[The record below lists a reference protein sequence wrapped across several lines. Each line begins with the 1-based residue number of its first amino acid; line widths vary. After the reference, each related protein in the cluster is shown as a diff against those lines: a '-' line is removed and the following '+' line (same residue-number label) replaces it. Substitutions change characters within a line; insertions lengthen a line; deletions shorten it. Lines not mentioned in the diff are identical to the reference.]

1 MKIHGSPVRGRVT
14 TFTSALLAT
23 AMVAAFAAGQSAPI
37 PTPGANAGAA
47 PAAQGSGTP
56 APTNAPTNSGAAGQA
71 GASNA
76 AETPKFLRFVRAA
89 SNGAKLRNIYDEQGV
104 VMSELAA
111 GALLAVHG
119 ERAGWLDVEIPGG
132 FPVWVFGEF
141 LSPTSE
147 SGMLQVSGNSVR
159 MRPLPSSGAESMSLR
174 QLLERG
180 TKVRML
186 GRNDMSKP
194 LAEDWVRVNA
204 PTGTRGWVAIG
215 QTEALPAGTDGATQW
230 AAAVT
235 AARAAAA
242 SAPVVAA
249 DGAVQGGSGIA
260 PNETGNVTSALAAA
274 DKALAA
280 ERAKQERGEASNF
293 DAVKKAYEDVLA
305 LNPAPSTAELVKERI
320 ALCKAFADGQR
331 LSTELQNQ
339 KASIDAAVRRRQEE
353 MEKASKSQPFDG
365 RFDGRGFV
373 ETSRL
378 PGSDKPIY
386 LVRFSGAA
394 VAELQCSSGRFNLAD
409 FVGCEIGFNGR
420 EVRGPIASTNS
431 ALARPHAIDLA
442 RIEILTAAPV
452 RR

>member
-14 TFTSALLAT
+14 SFTSALLAT
-23 AMVAAFAAGQSAPI
+23 ALVAALATAQAAPI

-47 PAAQGSGTP
+47 PAAQNNNTP
-56 APTNAPTNSGAAGQA
+56 AVNNAAANNNAAGQA
-71 GASNA
+71 GASNS
-76 AETPKFLRFVRAA
+76 AETPKFLRFVRAGA
-89 SNGAKLRNIYDEQGV
+89 NGAKLRNIYDEQGV
-104 VMSELAA
+104 ALSELSA

-132 FPVWVFGEF
+132 FPVWVFGEY
-141 LSPTSE
+141 LTPTSE
-147 SGMLQVSGNSVR
+147 SGMLQVSGNDVR
-159 MRPLPSSGAESMSLR
+159 MRPKPSSGADSLPLR
-174 QLLERG
+174 QLLARG
-180 TKVRML
+180 TKVKML

-194 LAEDWVRVNA
+194 LGEDWVRVTA
-204 PTGTRGWVAIG
+204 PAGTRGWVATG
-215 QTEALPAGTDGATQW
+215 QTEALAAGTDGATQW

-242 SAPVVAA
+242 SAPAIA
-249 DGAVQGGSGIA
+249 TDGANSGGGSIA
-260 PNETGNVTSALAAA
+260 ANETGNVTSALAAA

-280 ERAKQERGEASNF
+280 ERAKQERGEAANY
-293 DAVKKAYEDVLA
+293 DAVKKSYEDVLA

-320 ALCKAFADGQR
+320 ELCAAYADGLR
-331 LSTELQNQ
+331 LSAELQNQ
-339 KASIDAAVRRRQEE
+339 KASIDAALRRRQED
-353 MEKASKSQPFDG
+353 MEKAAKSQPFDG

-373 ETSRL
+373 ETARL

-386 LVRFSGAA
+386 LVRFSGVA

-420 EVRGPIASTNS
+420 EVRGGIASTNS

-442 RIEILTAAPV
+442 RLEILTAAPV